1 MEKGGRGT
9 RKCRVFAQRRE
20 GMAGDKKAERAEKEE
35 EEEGPEGRERRE
47 AMGQRALSEA
57 RAGGRR
63 DGYTRKFRQHQTI
76 TAKGRGER
84 ESRAGKYMT

>member
-20 GMAGDKKAERAEKEE
+20 GMAGDKKAERPDKKEGEKEE
-35 EEEGPEGRERRE
+35 EKEGPEGRERRG
-47 AMGQRALSEA
+47 AMGQRAP
-57 RAGGRR
+57 RRGRKGGRR

-76 TAKGRGER
+76 TGRGGR
-84 ESRAGKYMT
+84 ESANT

>member
-20 GMAGDKKAERAEKEE
+20 GMAGDKKAERAEKEA
-35 EEEGPEGRERRE
+35 EEEGTEGRERRG
-47 AMGQRALSEA
+47 AMGQRAP
-57 RAGGRR
+57 RRGRKGGRR

-76 TAKGRGER
+76 TGRGGR
-84 ESRAGKYMT
+84 ESANT

>member
-35 EEEGPEGRERRE
+35 EEGLEGREER
-47 AMGQRALSEA
+47 GNGTTSFEA
-57 RAGGRR
+57 RAEGGAM
-63 DGYTRKFRQHQTI
+63 DTHASSGSTKQ
-76 TAKGRGER
+76 
-84 ESRAGKYMT
+84 